1 MIEEDVFIGNNPKRQ
16 TLEFKLLEFTLIIN
30 MNLYNE
36 GQINRNV
43 YDKMRKS
50 ILKKMTE
57 LLA

>member
-1 MIEEDVFIGNNPKRQ
+1 MIEEDIFIGNNSKKQ
-16 TLEFKLLEFTLIIN
+16 TLEFKLLEFALIIN
-30 MNLYNE
+30 MDLYNE
-36 GQINRNV
+36 GRIDRNV